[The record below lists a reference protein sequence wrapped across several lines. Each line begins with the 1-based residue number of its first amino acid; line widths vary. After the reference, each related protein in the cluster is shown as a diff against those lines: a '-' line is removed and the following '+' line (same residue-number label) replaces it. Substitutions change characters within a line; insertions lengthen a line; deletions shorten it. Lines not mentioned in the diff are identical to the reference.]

1 MTLKV
6 EIMKVKKLE
15 LTNKIRLIW
24 TFYVILITFN
34 LINHTYQL
42 QLIK

>member
-1 MTLKV
+1 
-6 EIMKVKKLE
+6 MKVKKLE
-15 LTNKIRLIW
+15 LINKIRLIW

>member
-15 LTNKIRLIW
+15 LINKIRLIW